1 MSRKKYSMVI
11 TEDER
16 NWFHE
21 IAKEERKSIPFMIIE
36 CFRKKS
42 EKLGIPLPNNIISNI
57 KRLYRESDHTSLHR
71 EFSFKK
77 LMEETPQLNF
87 I

>member
-1 MSRKKYSMVI
+1 MGKKYSMVI
-11 TEDER
+11 TDDER

-21 IAKEERKSIPFMIIE
+21 LAKQEKKSIPTMIIA

-42 EKLGIPLPNNIISNI
+42 EKLGIPLPHNIIPDN
-57 KRLYRESDHTSLHR
+57 KRLYRNYDHSHLYREGSLKKML
-71 EFSFKK
+71 EENPQISF
-77 LMEETPQLNF
+77 